1 MEIVH
6 DGPLTASCRKN
17 PWLIRQAEW
26 AVRSADSCQGPIAF
40 GRNTINLQVP
50 DGTDAPHGL
59 TVVWLRPGEFG
70 KPGGSR
76 LLIDKYVCS
85 WMWLPLVG
93 S

>member
-6 DGPLTASCRKN
+6 DGRLTASCRK
-17 PWLIRQAEW
+17 PLADQAGRVGGPLGRQLSRPNRVREEYDKSAGARWAAAE
-26 AVRSADSCQGPIAF
+26 
-40 GRNTINLQVP
+40 
-50 DGTDAPHGL
+50 HGL

-85 WMWLPLVG
+85 WTWLSLVG